1 MNTTNKPVTT
11 YDYESM
17 RDRLADNDACNYAQG
32 YDTNTL
38 YKIMREG
45 IKGYDNMTDDELV
58 SVHFDVF
65 GYVDYKWLYP
75 QDSLDAV
82 QTSTQ
87 R

>member
-1 MNTTNKPVTT
+1 MNTTIPKENII
-11 YDYESM
+11 ESM

-45 IKGYDNMTDDELV
+45 IKGYDKMTDQEV
-58 SVHFDVF
+58 SRIHEDVF
-65 GYVDYKWLYP
+65 GWIEDCKYG
-75 QDSLDAV
+75 
-82 QTSTQ
+82 STDEHNFN